1 MQLFLASYS
10 LREVEKKFSF
20 MKKFFILSI
29 GACLSLLSWSQ
40 ITVTGGFTP
49 SNLVNNVLLGNG
61 VTASNITYNT
71 SAANANAVQSN
82 VAFFNAAGTNFPLS
96 SGVLLTTGLATAAAG
111 PNNSTSF
118 TAGGTPMVS
127 SDVDLNAIAAG
138 SVTNGA
144 VLEFDFVP
152 SGDTVRF
159 RYVFG
164 SEEYPEFSP
173 SSFNDAFGF
182 FLSGPNPAGG
192 SYASQNIALIPGTTT
207 PVTIN
212 NVGDASNTQYYVFND
227 NGSTYGTAIQ
237 YDGTTVV
244 LTAIAAVQCGQTY
257 HIKLAICNVGDQ
269 SYDSGVFIEADSF
282 SSEAVDIAVAT
293 VTGDTSV
300 VEGCTNAQ
308 FIFTRPTS
316 QANDTLIVN
325 YTIGGDAVMGVD
337 YNNLVNPVVFLP
349 GEDTVI
355 ITLNPTQDGINDSPE
370 SVIITAMTVTPCND
384 TIVTT
389 GTLWILDGPII
400 DVVGINALVH
410 CATDSVLVSA
420 SASGG
425 YAPYTYTW
433 DLNNQTGDTA
443 YASISQNGTIDLIVT
458 ATDQCGF
465 TGVDTVQV
473 TMNQTL
479 AVDIIDSVPSAPC
492 LPTGVVFGT
501 VIGQTGQPLYHWEGP
516 GIGGTFQIDASV
528 MQNIPPGTYYFT
540 VQDNVCSVFDSIVVT
555 QTLPPVASFTTNV
568 LSGCTPLD
576 VTITNTSQ
584 NANNFSWNFGNGN
597 TYTSGDSLLVTTQTY
612 TNNGTITLIASDG
625 TCSDTTTASITLS
638 ICGCTNPIALNYN
651 PLATVDD
658 GSCILPTPT
667 VETPNIFTPNGD
679 GFNDTFF
686 LNTTNASST
695 MLRITN
701 RWGQTVFEMDS
712 ANPEWDGKINGTEAS
727 EGVYFYQ
734 YIVRGVAGDELEGH
748 GFLEL
753 SK

>member
-1 MQLFLASYS
+1 
-10 LREVEKKFSF
+10 
-20 MKKFFILSI
+20 MKKFLVAALSI
-29 GACLSLLSWSQ
+29 LMVSISSAQ

-49 SNLVNNVLLGNG
+49 SGLVNNVLLGNG

-71 SAANANAVQSN
+71 SAANANLVQPN
-82 VAFFNAAGTNFPLS
+82 VAFFNATGTNFPLS
-96 SGVLLTTGLATAAAG
+96 SGVILTTGQATAAVG

-127 SDVDLNAIAAG
+127 SDVDLNNIANG

-182 FLSGPNPAGG
+182 FLSGPNPSGG
-192 SYASQNIALIPGTTT
+192 TYNSQNIALIPGTTT

-212 NVGDASNTQYYVFND
+212 NVGDVSNTQYYVFND
-227 NGSTYGTAIQ
+227 NGSTYGSAIQ

-325 YTIGGDAVMGVD
+325 YSIGGDAVMGTD
-337 YNNLVNPVVFLP
+337 YNNLQNPVVFLP

-355 ITLNPTQDGINDSPE
+355 ITLNPIQDNLNDSPE
-370 SVIITAMTVTPCND
+370 SVTITAITITPCND

-389 GTLWILDGPII
+389 GTLWILDGPILNVTGT
-400 DVVGINALVH
+400 DVTVQ
-410 CATDSVLVSA
+410 CATDSIPLSVT
-420 SASGG
+420 ASGG
-425 YAPYTYTW
+425 YAPYTYAW
-433 DLNNQTGDTA
+433 SLNNQQGPNA
-443 YASISQNGTIDLIVT
+443 FASISQNGTISLTVT

-465 TGVDTVQV
+465 SGTDTVFV

-479 AVDIIDSVPSAPC
+479 AVDILDSVPSVSC

-501 VIGQTGQPLYHWEGP
+501 VIGQTGQPQYHWEGP
-516 GIGGTFQIDASV
+516 GLNGPFQIDASV
-528 MQNIPPGTYYFT
+528 LQNIPPGTYYFS
-540 VQDNVCSVFDSIVVT
+540 VEDNVCSVFDSIVVT
-555 QTLPPVASFTTNV
+555 QTLAPIAGFNV
-568 LSGCTPLD
+568 SDVTGCTPL
-576 VTITNTSQ
+576 TIQITNTSQ
-584 NANNFSWNFGNGN
+584 NANQFLWNFGNGN
-597 TYTSGDSLLVTTQTY
+597 NLNSSDPNLVTSQTY
-612 TNNGTITLIASDG
+612 TDFSTIELIASDG
-625 TCSDTTTASITLS
+625 TCSDTTTLDISIS
-638 ICGCTNPIALNYN
+638 VCGCTNPIALNYN
-651 PLATVDD
+651 PLATIDD
-658 GSCILPTPT
+658 GSCVFPNPT
-667 VETPNIFTPNGD
+667 VEVANIFTPNSD
-679 GFNDTFF
+679 EVNDLFY
-686 LNTTNASST
+686 LNTTNAVSV

-701 RWGQTVFEMDS
+701 RWGQIVFEETS
-712 ANPEWDGKINGTEAS
+712 ANPKWNGKINANDAT

-734 YIVRGVAGDELEGH
+734 YIVTGVTGETLEGH

-753 SK
+753 SR